1 LGFTKETT
9 KKVIP
14 KSNITSFKTDLKVE
28 ALGANFFSK
37 FKSEN
42 LRCIL
47 FFHHKTNKKKTII
60 TGMIISREK

>member
-1 LGFTKETT
+1 M
-9 KKVIP
+9 
-14 KSNITSFKTDLKVE
+14 SNITSFKTDLKVE